1 MYKKYIEQLVSAEY
15 PESKDHTRM
24 TDVVDLEAVMK
35 KLFEKEK
42 VREDKFLT
50 VDDLTTLLEEE
61 AGRDDV
67 SRVRKGILGYPSHP
81 LYRQLACMITEWME
95 LGHCPV
101 LDLPSYDLL
110 DEQAYVES
118 RASVINSISPLLEGL
133 KTLHSL
139 WSEDEVIFRLRE
151 ILVLLEKRG
160 LLDLLGIRKTV
171 GTKDLWPPARRKLL
185 DSFTAKHSEKAQLT
199 VGARALA
206 KHHHRDQ
213 SDSWWG
219 NSKGSEQDKN
229 DHALTVVNRIL
240 DNATWI
246 NIHWLP
252 QEVFVMEA
260 RVLEGYGVRWTA
272 DGSQFRGF
280 LEPQM
285 VGGHEVGWKH

>member
-118 RASVINSISPLLEGL
+118 RAS
-133 KTLHSL
+133 
-139 WSEDEVIFRLRE
+139 
-151 ILVLLEKRG
+151 LLEKRG

-199 VGARALA
+199 VA
-206 KHHHRDQ
+206 
-213 SDSWWG
+213 
-219 NSKGSEQDKN
+219 EQDKN
-229 DHALTVVNRIL
+229 DHALTV
-240 DNATWI
+240 
-246 NIHWLP
+246 